1 MTNVTELSHI
11 KSTFTLPPKYI
22 FGRSSLIFNKNDGIT
37 SSNQIANVSQLMNT
51 TEQNRH
57 IQETVSGERQR
68 LLGFIRQRVPSLSD
82 AEDVLQ
88 EVFYELVEM
97 YRLTKPIDQTV
108 AWMFTVA
115 RNKINDLYRRK
126 KVDAL
131 EEITAN
137 VSDENED
144 LSLFDILPD
153 GSNQDPMMQE
163 TILEALS
170 EALEELPTHQ
180 RLVFEL
186 HELEDKSFKEIS
198 EITGVKVSVLI
209 SEKRQAILFLRDKLR
224 YLYEDLFE

>member
-1 MTNVTELSHI
+1 
-11 KSTFTLPPKYI
+11 
-22 FGRSSLIFNKNDGIT
+22 
-37 SSNQIANVSQLMNT
+37 MNT
-51 TEQNRH
+51 IEQNKQ
-57 IQETVSGERQR
+57 IQKTVSGERKR
-68 LLGFIRQRVPSLSD
+68 LLGFIRQRIPSLPD

-115 RNKINDLYRRK
+115 RNKINDFYRRK

-131 EEITAN
+131 EEITSIA
-137 VSDENED
+137 SDENEK

-163 TILEALS
+163 TILEALT

-180 RLVFEL
+180 RLVFEM

-198 EITGVKVSVLI
+198 EITGVKVSILI
-209 SEKRQAILFLRDKLR
+209 AEKRQAILSLREKLS

>member
-1 MTNVTELSHI
+1 
-11 KSTFTLPPKYI
+11 
-22 FGRSSLIFNKNDGIT
+22 
-37 SSNQIANVSQLMNT
+37 MNT
-51 TEQNRH
+51 TEQNKQIH
-57 IQETVSGERQR
+57 KTVSGERKR
-68 LLGFIRQRVPSLSD
+68 LLGFIRQRVPSLHD

-97 YRLTKPIDQTV
+97 YRLTKPIDQTM

-131 EEITAN
+131 EELSSSSN
-137 VSDENED
+137 GEDEA

-170 EALEELPTHQ
+170 EALEELPAHQ

-198 EITGVKVSVLI
+198 AITGIKVSILT
-209 SEKRQAILFLRDKLR
+209 SEKRQAILFLREKLR
-224 YLYEDLFE
+224 YLYEDLFDI